1 MDSLVREFTKMNAPV
16 NTGKKSLLD
25 WGEIYAE
32 KDEWEKTKAEVHL
45 SNQAFHDN
53 AELEVKRITDMLEDE
68 FDNYFYIHQPKN
80 NHVQYG
86 WTWYIVPHGK
96 TCSDRLFTIDMF
108 YTKDYVKNESKTHEV
123 LLNKSIKFRHSE
135 RSYSHTGFDSIEKLF
150 EDESIIYKI
159 KSYINK

>member
-1 MDSLVREFTKMNAPV
+1 MDSLVREFTKMNTPV

-53 AELEVKRITDMLEDE
+53 AEIEVERITEMLENE
-68 FDNYFYIHQPKN
+68 FDDYFYIHQPKN

-86 WTWYIVPHGK
+86 WTWYIVPQGK
-96 TCSDRLFTIDMF
+96 TFTDGLFSINMI
-108 YTKDYVKNESKTHEV
+108 YTNDYILNASKTHKV
-123 LLNKSIKFRHSE
+123 HLCKSIKFRHSLQDY
-135 RSYSHTGFDSIEKLF
+135 YSSTFNSIENIF
-150 EDESIIYKI
+150 EDKQIIRKI